1 MIFDTALIWSAIA
14 LVFVLLVG
22 IFLILAYRRIV
33 RLEVE
38 VKRIV
43 TELNKLEE

>member
-1 MIFDTALIWSAIA
+1 MIFDTALVWSAIA
-14 LVFVLLVG
+14 LVFVMVVG
-22 IFLILAYRRIV
+22 IFLIFAYRRIR

-43 TELNKLEE
+43 TELSKLEE